1 MRDLTSAIRGSLRD
15 LSPEYFQF
23 RADSYEGEDGDLFV
37 EVKSTQHNGNGYGM
51 VNVSRQAALGCIEAT
66 DDETTVHLTCMF
78 RHNVTRL
85 TISPSLRELS
95 EEAMKAR
102 MAHELRIS

>member
-23 RADSYEGEDGDLFV
+23 RADSYAGEDGDLFV
-37 EVKSTQHNGNGYGM
+37 EVKSTQNNGNGYGV

-78 RHNVTRL
+78 RNNVTRL
-85 TISPSLRELS
+85 TISPSLRELP
-95 EEAMKAR
+95 EEAMMGRIAQ
-102 MAHELRIS
+102 ELRVT